1 MVVKLP
7 TTRGKLT
14 DNQMLSDLTWLR
26 VGGPAEYFFQPS
38 DLEDLKYFLSNV
50 PDNISLFPIGVGSN
64 LLVRDGGIKG
74 VVIRLGK
81 GFNSV
86 EVSNGLVVAGAAA
99 LDSFVARRAADNGYD
114 LTFLRTIPGSIG
126 GALKMNAGC
135 YGKYISDY
143 FVSAKAV
150 NRSGEVVKLEKTDVL
165 FSYRNTDLS
174 ADLVVVSVTFA
185 PPSGEVAALYEKMR
199 IQKEK
204 RDSEQ
209 PTKEITAGSTFR
221 NPCGFSSS
229 GHINEDHEFKAWK
242 VIEDAGLR
250 GFQMGA
256 AKMHEKHPNFLT
268 NTGGATASELEEFGE
283 LVRKRVFKD
292 SGIDLKWE
300 IIRVGGPLN
309 DVFKR
314 RKSP

>member
-1 MVVKLP
+1 MFVKLP
-7 TTRGKLT
+7 KTRGKLT

-38 DLEDLKYFLSNV
+38 DLEDLMYFLSKL
-50 PDNISLFPIGVGSN
+50 PENISLFPIGVGSN

-135 YGKYISDY
+135 YGKYVSDY

-174 ADLVVVSVTFA
+174 SDLVVVSVTFA
-185 PPSGEVAALYEKMR
+185 PPSGEVEALYEKMR

-229 GHINEDHEFKAWK
+229 GHINEDNDFKAWK

-283 LVRKRVFKD
+283 VVRKRVFKN

-300 IIRVGGPLN
+300 IIRVGDP
-309 DVFKR
+309 
-314 RKSP
+314 

>member
-1 MVVKLP
+1 MFFKLP
-7 TTRGKLT
+7 KTRGKLT

-38 DLEDLKYFLSNV
+38 DLEDLMYFLSKL
-50 PDNISLFPIGVGSN
+50 PENISLFPIGVGSN

-174 ADLVVVSVTFA
+174 SDLVVVSVTFA
-185 PPSGEVAALYEKMR
+185 PPSGEVEALYEKMR

-229 GHINEDHEFKAWK
+229 GQINEDHDFKAWK

-283 LVRKRVFKD
+283 VVRKRVFKN

-300 IIRVGGPLN
+300 IIRVGDP
-309 DVFKR
+309 
-314 RKSP
+314 

>member
-1 MVVKLP
+1 MFFKLP
-7 TTRGKLT
+7 KTRGKLT

-38 DLEDLKYFLSNV
+38 DLEDLMYFLSKL
-50 PDNISLFPIGVGSN
+50 PENISLFPIGVGSN

-174 ADLVVVSVTFA
+174 SDLVVVSVTFA
-185 PPSGEVAALYEKMR
+185 PPSGEVEALYEKMR

-229 GHINEDHEFKAWK
+229 GHINEDHDFKAWK

-268 NTGGATASELEEFGE
+268 NTGGATASELEEIGE
-283 LVRKRVFKD
+283 LVRKKVFKN

-300 IIRVGGPLN
+300 IIRIGYPI
-309 DVFKR
+309 K
-314 RKSP
+314 

>member
-7 TTRGKLT
+7 KTRGKLT

-38 DLEDLKYFLSNV
+38 DLEDLIYFLSNV
-50 PDNISLFPIGVGSN
+50 PDDISLFPIGVGSN

-135 YGKYISDY
+135 YGNYISDY

-150 NRSGEVVKLEKTDVL
+150 NRSGEVVKLEKPDVL

-185 PPSGEVAALYEKMR
+185 PPSGKVAALYEKMS

-283 LVRKRVFKD
+283 MVRKRVFKN

-300 IIRVGGPLN
+300 IIRVGDP
-309 DVFKR
+309 
-314 RKSP
+314 

>member
-38 DLEDLKYFLSNV
+38 DLEDLMYFLSNV

-126 GALKMNAGC
+126 GAFKMNAGC

-150 NRSGEVVKLEKTDVL
+150 NRSGEVVTLKKTDVL

-174 ADLVVVSVTFA
+174 PDLVVVSVTFA
-185 PPSGEVAALYEKMR
+185 PPSGEVEALYEKMQ

-283 LVRKRVFKD
+283 MVRKRVFKN

-300 IIRVGGPLN
+300 IIRVGDP
-309 DVFKR
+309 
-314 RKSP
+314 

>member
-7 TTRGKLT
+7 KTRGKLT
-14 DNQMLSDLTWLR
+14 ENQMLSDLTWLR

-38 DLEDLKYFLSNV
+38 DLEDLMYFLSNV

-283 LVRKRVFKD
+283 LVRKRVFKN

-300 IIRVGGPLN
+300 IIRVGDP
-309 DVFKR
+309 
-314 RKSP
+314 

>member
-38 DLEDLKYFLSNV
+38 DLEDLMYFLSNV

-114 LTFLRTIPGSIG
+114 LTFLKTIPGSIG

-199 IQKEK
+199 VQKEK

-283 LVRKRVFKD
+283 LVRKRVFKN

-300 IIRVGGPLN
+300 IIRVGDP
-309 DVFKR
+309 
-314 RKSP
+314 

>member
-1 MVVKLP
+1 MFFKLP
-7 TTRGKLT
+7 KTRGKLT

-38 DLEDLKYFLSNV
+38 DLEDLMYFLSKL
-50 PDNISLFPIGVGSN
+50 PENISLFPIGVGSN

-174 ADLVVVSVTFA
+174 SDLVVVSVTFA
-185 PPSGEVAALYEKMR
+185 PPSGEVEALYEKMR

-229 GHINEDHEFKAWK
+229 GHINEDHDFKAWK

-283 LVRKRVFKD
+283 LVRKKVFKN
-292 SGIDLKWE
+292 SGIDLQWE
-300 IIRVGGPLN
+300 IIRVGDPL
-309 DVFKR
+309 K
-314 RKSP
+314 

>member
-199 IQKEK
+199 VQKEK

-250 GFQMGA
+250 GVQMGA

-283 LVRKRVFKD
+283 MVRKKVFKN

-300 IIRVGGPLN
+300 IIRVGDP
-309 DVFKR
+309 
-314 RKSP
+314 

>member
-38 DLEDLKYFLSNV
+38 DLEDLMYFLSNV

-150 NRSGEVVKLEKTDVL
+150 NRSGEVVTLEKTDVL

-283 LVRKRVFKD
+283 LVRKRVFKN

-300 IIRVGGPLN
+300 IIRVGDP
-309 DVFKR
+309 
-314 RKSP
+314 

>member
-1 MVVKLP
+1 MFVKLP
-7 TTRGKLT
+7 KTRGKLT

-38 DLEDLKYFLSNV
+38 DLEDLMYFLSKL
-50 PDNISLFPIGVGSN
+50 PENISLFPIGVGSN

-174 ADLVVVSVTFA
+174 SDLVVVSVTFA
-185 PPSGEVAALYEKMR
+185 PPSGEVEALYEKMR

-229 GHINEDHEFKAWK
+229 GHINEDHDFKAWK

-283 LVRKRVFKD
+283 VVRKRVFKN
-292 SGIDLKWE
+292 SGIDLEWE
-300 IIRVGGPLN
+300 IIRVGDP
-309 DVFKR
+309 
-314 RKSP
+314 

>member
-38 DLEDLKYFLSNV
+38 DLEDLMYFLSNV

-199 IQKEK
+199 VQKEK

-250 GFQMGA
+250 GVQMGA

-283 LVRKRVFKD
+283 MVRKKVFKN

-300 IIRVGGPLN
+300 IIRVGDP
-309 DVFKR
+309 
-314 RKSP
+314 

>member
-38 DLEDLKYFLSNV
+38 DLEDLMYFLANV

-283 LVRKRVFKD
+283 LVRKRVFKN

-300 IIRVGGPLN
+300 IIRVGDP
-309 DVFKR
+309 
-314 RKSP
+314 

>member
-7 TTRGKLT
+7 KTRGKLT

-38 DLEDLKYFLSNV
+38 DLEDLIYFLSNV
-50 PDNISLFPIGVGSN
+50 PDDISLFPIGVGSN

-150 NRSGEVVKLEKTDVL
+150 NRSGEVVKLEKPDVL

-185 PPSGEVAALYEKMR
+185 PPSGKVAALYEKMS

-283 LVRKRVFKD
+283 MVRKKVFKN

-300 IIRVGGPLN
+300 IIRVGDP
-309 DVFKR
+309 
-314 RKSP
+314 

>member
-7 TTRGKLT
+7 KTRGKLT

-38 DLEDLKYFLSNV
+38 DLEDLMYFLSNV

-250 GFQMGA
+250 GVQMGA

-283 LVRKRVFKD
+283 MVRKRVFKN

-300 IIRVGGPLN
+300 IIRVGDP
-309 DVFKR
+309 
-314 RKSP
+314 

>member
-1 MVVKLP
+1 MFFKLP
-7 TTRGKLT
+7 KTRGKLT

-38 DLEDLKYFLSNV
+38 DLEDLMYFLSKL
-50 PDNISLFPIGVGSN
+50 PENISLFPIGVGSN

-174 ADLVVVSVTFA
+174 SDLVVVSVTFA
-185 PPSGEVAALYEKMR
+185 PPSGEVEALYEKMR

-283 LVRKRVFKD
+283 VVRKRVFKN

-300 IIRVGGPLN
+300 IIRVGDP
-309 DVFKR
+309 
-314 RKSP
+314 

>member
-1 MVVKLP
+1 M
-7 TTRGKLT
+7 
-14 DNQMLSDLTWLR
+14 
-26 VGGPAEYFFQPS
+26 
-38 DLEDLKYFLSNV
+38 
-50 PDNISLFPIGVGSN
+50 
-64 LLVRDGGIKG
+64 
-74 VVIRLGK
+74 
-81 GFNSV
+81 
-86 EVSNGLVVAGAAA
+86 AGAAA

-174 ADLVVVSVTFA
+174 SDLVVVSVTFA
-185 PPSGEVAALYEKMR
+185 PPSGEVEALYEKMR

-229 GHINEDHEFKAWK
+229 GHINEDHDFKAWK

-283 LVRKRVFKD
+283 VVRKRVFKN

-300 IIRVGGPLN
+300 IIRVGDP
-309 DVFKR
+309 
-314 RKSP
+314 

>member
-7 TTRGKLT
+7 KTRGKLT

-38 DLEDLKYFLSNV
+38 DLEDLIYFLSNV

-229 GHINEDHEFKAWK
+229 GHINEDHDFKAWK

-250 GFQMGA
+250 GVQMGA

-283 LVRKRVFKD
+283 MVRKRVFKN

-300 IIRVGGPLN
+300 IIRVGDP
-309 DVFKR
+309 
-314 RKSP
+314 

>member
-1 MVVKLP
+1 MFVKLP
-7 TTRGKLT
+7 KTRGKLT

-38 DLEDLKYFLSNV
+38 DLEDLMYFLSKL
-50 PDNISLFPIGVGSN
+50 PENISLFPIGVGSN

-135 YGKYISDY
+135 YGKYVSDY

-174 ADLVVVSVTFA
+174 SDLVVVSVTFA
-185 PPSGEVAALYEKMR
+185 PPSGEVEALYEKMR

-229 GHINEDHEFKAWK
+229 GRINEDHEFKAWK

-283 LVRKRVFKD
+283 LVRKRVFKN

-300 IIRVGGPLN
+300 IIRVGEP
-309 DVFKR
+309 
-314 RKSP
+314 

>member
-1 MVVKLP
+1 MFFKLP
-7 TTRGKLT
+7 KTRGKLT

-38 DLEDLKYFLSNV
+38 DLEDLMYFLSKL
-50 PDNISLFPIGVGSN
+50 PENISLFPIGVGSN

-174 ADLVVVSVTFA
+174 SDLVVVSVTFA
-185 PPSGEVAALYEKMR
+185 PPSGEVEALYEKMR

-229 GHINEDHEFKAWK
+229 GHINEDHDFKAWK

-283 LVRKRVFKD
+283 LVRKRVFKN

-300 IIRVGGPLN
+300 IIRVGDP
-309 DVFKR
+309 
-314 RKSP
+314 

>member
-1 MVVKLP
+1 MFFKLP
-7 TTRGKLT
+7 KTRGKLT

-38 DLEDLKYFLSNV
+38 DLEDLMYFLSKL
-50 PDNISLFPIGVGSN
+50 PENISLFPIGVGSN

-174 ADLVVVSVTFA
+174 SDLVVVSVTFA
-185 PPSGEVAALYEKMR
+185 PPSGEVEALYEKMR

-229 GHINEDHEFKAWK
+229 GHINEDHDFKAWK

-283 LVRKRVFKD
+283 VVRKRVFKN

-300 IIRVGGPLN
+300 IIRVGDP
-309 DVFKR
+309 
-314 RKSP
+314 

>member
-1 MVVKLP
+1 MFVKLP
-7 TTRGKLT
+7 KTRGKLT

-38 DLEDLKYFLSNV
+38 DLEDLMYFLSKL
-50 PDNISLFPIGVGSN
+50 PENISLFPIGVGSN

-174 ADLVVVSVTFA
+174 SDLVVVSVTFA
-185 PPSGEVAALYEKMR
+185 PPSGEVEALYEKMR

-229 GHINEDHEFKAWK
+229 GHINEDHDFKAWK

-283 LVRKRVFKD
+283 VVRKRVFKN

-300 IIRVGGPLN
+300 IIRVGVP
-309 DVFKR
+309 
-314 RKSP
+314 

>member
-1 MVVKLP
+1 MFVKLP
-7 TTRGKLT
+7 KTRGKLT

-26 VGGPAEYFFQPS
+26 VGGPAEYFFQPL
-38 DLEDLKYFLSNV
+38 DLEDLMYFLSKL
-50 PDNISLFPIGVGSN
+50 PENISLFPIGVGSN

-150 NRSGEVVKLEKTDVL
+150 NRSGEVVKLEKNDVL

-174 ADLVVVSVTFA
+174 SDLVVVSVTFA
-185 PPSGEVAALYEKMR
+185 PPSGEVEALYEKMR

-229 GHINEDHEFKAWK
+229 GQINEDHDFKAWK

-283 LVRKRVFKD
+283 VVRKRVFKN

-300 IIRVGGPLN
+300 IIRVGDP
-309 DVFKR
+309 
-314 RKSP
+314 

>member
-1 MVVKLP
+1 MFVKLP
-7 TTRGKLT
+7 KTRGKLT

-38 DLEDLKYFLSNV
+38 DLEDLMYFLSKL
-50 PDNISLFPIGVGSN
+50 PENISLFPIGVGSN

-135 YGKYISDY
+135 YGKYVSDY

-174 ADLVVVSVTFA
+174 SDLVVVSVTFA
-185 PPSGEVAALYEKMR
+185 PPSGEVEALYEKMR

-229 GHINEDHEFKAWK
+229 GQINEDHDFKAWK

-283 LVRKRVFKD
+283 LVRKRVFKN

-300 IIRVGGPLN
+300 IIRVGVP
-309 DVFKR
+309 
-314 RKSP
+314 

>member
-38 DLEDLKYFLSNV
+38 DLEDLMYFLSNV

-86 EVSNGLVVAGAAA
+86 EFSNGLVVAGAAA

-283 LVRKRVFKD
+283 LVRKRVFKN

-300 IIRVGGPLN
+300 IIRVGDP
-309 DVFKR
+309 
-314 RKSP
+314 

>member
-1 MVVKLP
+1 MSTDMVVKFP
-7 TTRGKLT
+7 KTRGKLT
-14 DNQMLSDLTWLR
+14 DNQTLSDLTWLR

-38 DLEDLKYFLSNV
+38 DLKDLMNFLSNM
-50 PDNISLFPIGVGSN
+50 PDNISIFPIGVGSN

-135 YGKYISDY
+135 YGRYISDY

-150 NRSGEVVKLEKTDVL
+150 NRSGEFVTLEKTDVL

-174 ADLVVVSVTFA
+174 SDLVVVSVTFA
-185 PPSGEVAALYEKMR
+185 PPSGEVEALYEKMR
-199 IQKEK
+199 MQKEK

-229 GHINEDHEFKAWK
+229 GHTNEDHEFKAWK

-283 LVRKRVFKD
+283 LVRKRVFKN

-300 IIRVGGPLN
+300 IIRVGDP
-309 DVFKR
+309 
-314 RKSP
+314 

>member
-7 TTRGKLT
+7 KTRGKLT

-38 DLEDLKYFLSNV
+38 DLEDLMYFLSNV

-185 PPSGEVAALYEKMR
+185 PPSGEVEALYEKMR

-283 LVRKRVFKD
+283 LVRKRVFKN
-292 SGIDLKWE
+292 SGIDLRWE
-300 IIRVGGPLN
+300 IIRVGDP
-309 DVFKR
+309 
-314 RKSP
+314 

>member
-1 MVVKLP
+1 MSIDMVVKLP

-38 DLEDLKYFLSNV
+38 DLEDLMYFLSNV

-242 VIEDAGLR
+242 IIEDAGLR

-283 LVRKRVFKD
+283 LVRKRVFKN

-300 IIRVGGPLN
+300 IIRVGDP
-309 DVFKR
+309 
-314 RKSP
+314 

>member
-38 DLEDLKYFLSNV
+38 DLEDLMYFLSNV

-99 LDSFVARRAADNGYD
+99 LDSLVARRAADNGYD

-150 NRSGEVVKLEKTDVL
+150 SRSGEVVKLEKTDVF

-283 LVRKRVFKD
+283 LVRKRVFKN
-292 SGIDLKWE
+292 SGIDLEWE
-300 IIRVGGPLN
+300 IIRVGDP
-309 DVFKR
+309 
-314 RKSP
+314 

>member
-1 MVVKLP
+1 MFFKLP
-7 TTRGKLT
+7 KTRGKLT

-38 DLEDLKYFLSNV
+38 DLEDLMYFLSKL
-50 PDNISLFPIGVGSN
+50 PENISLFPIGVGSN

-174 ADLVVVSVTFA
+174 SDLVVVSVTFA
-185 PPSGEVAALYEKMR
+185 PPSGEVEALYEKMR

-268 NTGGATASELEEFGE
+268 NTGGATASELEELGE
-283 LVRKRVFKD
+283 VVRKRVFKN

-300 IIRVGGPLN
+300 IIRVGDP
-309 DVFKR
+309 
-314 RKSP
+314 

>member
-1 MVVKLP
+1 MFFKLP
-7 TTRGKLT
+7 KTRGKLT

-38 DLEDLKYFLSNV
+38 DLEDLMYFLSKL
-50 PDNISLFPIGVGSN
+50 PEDISLFPIGVGSN

-150 NRSGEVVKLEKTDVL
+150 NRSGEVVKLEKNDVL

-174 ADLVVVSVTFA
+174 SDLVVVSVTFA
-185 PPSGEVAALYEKMR
+185 APSGKVEALYEKMR

-229 GHINEDHEFKAWK
+229 GHINEDHDFKAWK

-283 LVRKRVFKD
+283 VVRKRVFKN

-300 IIRVGGPLN
+300 IIRVGDP
-309 DVFKR
+309 
-314 RKSP
+314 

>member
-1 MVVKLP
+1 MFVKLP
-7 TTRGKLT
+7 KTRGKLT

-38 DLEDLKYFLSNV
+38 DLEDLMYFLSKL
-50 PDNISLFPIGVGSN
+50 PENISLFPIGVGSN

-174 ADLVVVSVTFA
+174 SDLVVVSVTFA
-185 PPSGEVAALYEKMR
+185 PPSGEVEALHEKMR

-268 NTGGATASELEEFGE
+268 NTGGATASELEEIGE
-283 LVRKRVFKD
+283 LVRKKVFKN

-300 IIRVGGPLN
+300 IIRIGYPI
-309 DVFKR
+309 K
-314 RKSP
+314 

>member
-14 DNQMLSDLTWLR
+14 YNQMLSDLTWLR

-38 DLEDLKYFLSNV
+38 DLEDLMYFLSNM

-229 GHINEDHEFKAWK
+229 GHIKEDHEFKAWK

-283 LVRKRVFKD
+283 LVRKKVFKK

-300 IIRVGGPLN
+300 IIRVGDPL
-309 DVFKR
+309 K
-314 RKSP
+314 